1 MKNIIVC
8 LAFVC
13 CFISCNKCEFHYIDS
28 CHVVDAYVGWSAVGA
43 NVKMSDAE
51 EGAFAINLDFDGGT
65 QYYSAELEQALGVG
79 ADNDLDRFNA
89 LASKNGDGIYNWR
102 PYYTPGYN
110 YNKALAGDIVSIE
123 IVSDADY
130 DERHPAGTSLSDLV
144 QVAYSS
150 YADFLAAADRSANP
164 CFASKQLRFMLDQ
177 MPDGGMSAIVVHPML
192 RDVILFFTEKP
203 TLSRQHRFSVTV
215 TDDSGRACSVEVP
228 LDMDQGE

>member
-28 CHVVDAYVGWSAVGA
+28 CHVVDAYVGWSSVGA

-51 EGAFAINLDFDGGT
+51 EGAFAINLDFGGGT

-102 PYYTPGYN
+102 PYYTPVITITR
-110 YNKALAGDIVSIE
+110 LW
-123 IVSDADY
+123 
-130 DERHPAGTSLSDLV
+130 PA
-144 QVAYSS
+144 
-150 YADFLAAADRSANP
+150 
-164 CFASKQLRFMLDQ
+164 
-177 MPDGGMSAIVVHPML
+177 
-192 RDVILFFTEKP
+192 IL
-203 TLSRQHRFSVTV
+203 
-215 TDDSGRACSVEVP
+215 
-228 LDMDQGE
+228 